1 MKVWDLATRLYH
13 WFQAVLFIALIAS
26 GFSGNGPHVQLGLA
40 LFTLVLWRIL
50 WGLVGSQTSRFSQFI
65 RSPITVLRHLTGKEP
80 TQPGHNPAGGWM
92 VVTMIFALFL
102 QCFSGLALAGLL
114 DNMPYMEYWLTDT
127 VFSALESMHYI
138 LARVLPML
146 ILTHVGAIVVYKLRS
161 KPLVMAMLT
170 GVQSKVTETGE
181 LYFVSQLRA
190 ITVFATAILVTA
202 AIVVIA

>member
-65 RSPITVLRHLTGKEP
+65 RSPITVLRYLTGKEP

-92 VVTMIFALFL
+92 VVTMIFTLFL

-170 GVQSKVTETGE
+170 GAQSKVTETGE
-181 LYFVSQLRA
+181 LYFVSQRRA

>member
-40 LFTLVLWRIL
+40 LFTLVFWRIL

-65 RSPITVLRHLTGKEP
+65 RSPITVLRYLTGKEP

-114 DNMPYMEYWLTDT
+114 DNMPYMVYWLTDT

-170 GVQSKVTETGE
+170 GVQNKMTETGE
-181 LYFVSQLRA
+181 LYFVSQRRA

>member
-13 WFQAVLFIALIAS
+13 CFQAVLFIALIAS

-65 RSPITVLRHLTGKEP
+65 RSPITVLRYLTGKEP
-80 TQPGHNPAGGWM
+80 ARPGHNPAGGWM

-138 LARVLPML
+138 LARVLPLL